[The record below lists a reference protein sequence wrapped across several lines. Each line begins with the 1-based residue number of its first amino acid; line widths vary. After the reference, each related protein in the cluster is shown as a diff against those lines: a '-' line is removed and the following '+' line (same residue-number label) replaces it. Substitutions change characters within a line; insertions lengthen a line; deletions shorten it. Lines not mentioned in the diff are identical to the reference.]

1 LNVTEA
7 WFRLSTPTSTPD
19 PDSGAQAPKPLR
31 ADAARNRAKIL
42 DAAREVFSEHGR
54 DAQMDEIA
62 RRAGVGVGTV
72 YRNFPTKQSL
82 AIAIVEQRFDAICTW
97 VRAEMLPD
105 PDPWRA
111 LERSFQWCAEMQTRD
126 RGYAEIV
133 GTLAGSS
140 PAEHLSGGPLGPSPE
155 QVESLL
161 QLTAEWVARAKAAGV
176 VRADLRA
183 SDMPPLYAALASI
196 VQAGVL
202 DWRRSI
208 EIVLDGLR
216 PQAAS

>member
-1 LNVTEA
+1 M
-7 WFRLSTPTSTPD
+7 
-19 PDSGAQAPKPLR
+19 R

-42 DAAREVFSEHGR
+42 DAAREVFSEYGR

-82 AIAIVEQRFDAICTW
+82 AVAIVEQRFDAISDW
-97 VRAEMLPD
+97 VAREMLTD

-111 LERSFQWCAEMQTRD
+111 LERSFQWCAEMQLRD

-133 GTLAGSS
+133 GTLAGAA
-140 PAEHLSGGPLGPSPE
+140 PAQHLSGGPLGPSVE
-155 QVESLL
+155 QVEGLL
-161 QLTAEWVARAKAAGV
+161 GLTAAWVERAKAAGV
-176 VRADLRA
+176 VRADLKA

-202 DWRRSI
+202 DWRRSV

-216 PQAAS
+216 PRPAR